1 MIAARSDA
9 RPPPQSPTRLTS
21 KTILIADDDTPFR
34 DVVRDVL
41 EEHGASVLTAAS
53 ALEALRIC
61 QTHPVPLDLVIV
73 DIVMPLM
80 DGVALASRLRGK
92 TSARIL
98 LVSGQL
104 TPSNRHDP
112 AWPADTAFLQKPFTR
127 AELLTTVCGL
137 VQAPITPRVRPLL

>member
-1 MIAARSDA
+1 MIVPRTDA
-9 RPPPQSPTRLTS
+9 RPPPQDPTRLTS

-41 EEHGASVLTAAS
+41 EEHGANVLTATS
-53 ALEALRIC
+53 ALEALQIC
-61 QTHPVPLDLVIV
+61 QNHPAPLDLVIV

-98 LVSGQL
+98 LVSGLL
-104 TPSNRHDP
+104 TPSNPHDP
-112 AWPADTAFLQKPFTR
+112 GWPADTTFLQKPFTR
-127 AELLTTVCGL
+127 EELL
-137 VQAPITPRVRPLL
+137 IRVRELLHAPPMGAPVRLL